1 MKIISPLYR
10 LRAFALASQAA
21 YSFGFGM
28 QKNGLSEKR
37 PNQIASQLGCQRIHK

>member
-21 YSFGFGM
+21 PAKLRRS
-28 QKNGLSEKR
+28 
-37 PNQIASQLGCQRIHK
+37 ALGAKVFFPRFSSGS